1 MKINLKINFKQ
12 ILSPI
17 KPDWR
22 RIILFIILFLVLPQK
37 ISDGFI
43 FFGGVYI
50 IKSLFESLPPTLD
63 LSITVVMLIVSY
75 LLASLVIWLYDK
87 KINKFIMSEGEIEV
101 QPEEKK
107 EEQKPAEESK
117 EEPQE

>member
-63 LSITVVMLIVSY
+63 LSITAIMLIASY
-75 LLASLVIWLYDK
+75 LLASLVIWFYDK

-101 QPEEKK
+101 QPPEEKK
-107 EEQKPAEESK
+107 EEQKPAEAPK
-117 EEPQE
+117 EEEK